1 MSKSFKKK
9 FSIFILLIAIYA
21 LINLNLKL
29 PSGIIRLRYL
39 ISTPIKTNMS
49 DVKSYLEKN
58 NYKIWYV
65 SNFGYSTNT
74 YEIEQGSYHI
84 GVIIGEYR
92 WIFARSVV
100 VIWIFDED
108 KKLIEIMV
116 EKHID
121 II

>member
-9 FSIFILLIAIYA
+9 ASIFILLIAIYA

-39 ISTPIKTNMS
+39 ISTPIKTDMS
-49 DVKSYLEKN
+49 DVKNYLEKN
-58 NYKIWYV
+58 NHEIWYV
-65 SNFGYSTNT
+65 SNFGYRKTPF
-74 YEIEQGSYHI
+74 EKRQGSYHI

-92 WIFARSVV
+92 WLFTRSVIS
-100 VIWIFDED
+100 IWIFDED
-108 KKLIEIMV
+108 KKLIEIIV
-116 EKHID
+116 EKEID